1 MNWVLI
7 HDERETGVTLHYMEE
22 KPDRGDIV
30 AQRAVPITDD
40 DTALTLFRK
49 MTEAAALLMRESYPL
64 LVSGHAPRLPQ
75 VQAQASYFGG
85 RKPEDGRI
93 DWSQPARAIFNLVR
107 AVTHP
112 YPGAFTSWQGRRLYL
127 WEARPAPTAQPA
139 TAAEGTIIA
148 TEPELQVQTG
158 NGPLRLLRVQ
168 LEGEPEVPGTEWARR
183 YGIEKGVLFT

>member
-1 MNWVLI
+1 
-7 HDERETGVTLHYMEE
+7 MEE

-75 VQAQASYFGG
+75 AHAEASYFGG

-93 DWSQPARAIFNLVR
+93 DWNQPARAVFNLVR

-112 YPGAFTSWQGRRLYL
+112 YPGAFTAWQGRRLYV
-127 WEARPAPTAQPA
+127 WEARPAPAAQAAAAGAVIA
-139 TAAEGTIIA
+139 TA
-148 TEPELQVQTG
+148 PELLVQTG
-158 NGPLRLLRVQ
+158 SGPLRLLRVQ
-168 LEGEPEVPGTEWARR
+168 LEDEPEMPGTAWARR
-183 YGIEKGVLFT
+183 HEIEEGVLFR